1 MSHLNDLPGTKLTA
15 AIAVIVATGIIADMG
30 RLAVAPLAAQHYSVE
45 MSSLFVGLLVV
56 VTLFGWALLASFRI
70 ARSIHRTGDVVLNRG
85 DSDKAV
91 DNPNVYCPDEDADNT
106 YAAAMPWGNLLRIEQ
121 MEAEQK
127 DVQPRETAKLADQF
141 QAAVGT
147 LIGMG
152 SLAERKPSRAFTKTA
167 ENTQSLDVMAPD
179 HFETSASVRSVRA
192 VHASSENQI
201 AGPAQGMGNIPH
213 VTQATGH
220 VDDALTSIPAIAE
233 RTNAPALNAVIAAV
247 RVAETGKG
255 FAAVARQLMA
265 LAAQTAKVLEQLG
278 VQIAETQ
285 ATTHDP
291 SAPSRTSRPASG
303 EPDRAHRRSPERRKD
318 RTRDAGDRPQRRTP
332 RPRRRRSGLT

>member
-1 MSHLNDLPGTKLTA
+1 MSHFNDLPGTELTA
-15 AIAVIVATGIIADMG
+15 AIAVVVAVGIIADKG
-30 RLAVAPLAAQHYSVE
+30 WLAVAPLAAQHYSVE
-45 MSSLFVGLLVV
+45 MSSLFAGLLVV
-56 VTLFGWALLASFRI
+56 VTLFGWALFSSFSI
-70 ARSIHRTGDVVLNRG
+70 ARSIHRTGDVALNRR
-85 DSDKAV
+85 DSDRAV
-91 DNPNVYCPDEDADNT
+91 DNPNVYCPDEDADNAT
-106 YAAAMPWGNLLRIEQ
+106 IPWDNLLRIEQ
-121 MEAEQK
+121 MEAAQK
-127 DVQPRETAKLADQF
+127 DLPPRETSKLADQF
-141 QAAVGT
+141 HEAVGT

-167 ENTQSLDVMAPD
+167 ENTPSLDVMAPD
-179 HFETSASVRSVRA
+179 HFEASDSVRSVRA
-192 VHASSENQI
+192 VHASSVNQV
-201 AGPAQGMGNIPH
+201 AGPAQGMGNIPQ

-220 VDDALTSIPAIAE
+220 VDDALTSIPSIAQ
-233 RTNAPALNAVIAAV
+233 RINAPALNAVIAAV
-247 RVAETGKG
+247 RVAEAGEG

-303 EPDRAHRRSPERRKD
+303 EPDRAHRRSPARWKG